1 MISVLCVTLAAA
13 PLGPC
18 ADRAACSFSVESKDK
33 ALLSSLKSAVA
44 ALELKESA
52 PPAEPLK
59 KEGGD
64 VSFALSARVSDDG
77 VTLFAHSRHR
87 PVALFGKV
95 KVEPARTPEK
105 FRLQAL
111 EVALR
116 GAIEK
121 AMADLGG
128 QLDESFGHGKR
139 TLRFSVRVNG
149 LEAKVKT
156 HVAEQFLP
164 CLKQQFELTGPVTA
178 ATESG
183 GYLEEKIEYVPS
195 KDEPRE
201 SLKWQVSRLKDATLS
216 GPKAACTVLGTPIG
230 PPFAV
235 RFAEDALNR
244 GVVVTFHR

>member
-1 MISVLCVTLAAA
+1 MISVLLLTIAVA

-18 ADRAACSFSVESKDK
+18 VDRTACTFAVESKDK
-33 ALLSSLKSAVA
+33 ALLASLKSAVA
-44 ALELKESA
+44 ALELKEAS
-52 PPAEPLK
+52 PAVDALK

-64 VSFALSARVSDDG
+64 VSFALSVRAGDDG
-77 VTLFAHSRHR
+77 IVLFAHSRHR
-87 PVALFGKV
+87 AASLFGKV
-95 KVEPARTPEK
+95 QVKPVRTPEK
-105 FRLQAL
+105 FRTRAL
-111 EVALR
+111 EVALQ

-128 QLDESFGHGKR
+128 QLDESWGHGKR

-156 HVAEQFLP
+156 YVAEQFLP

-178 ATESG
+178 ATELG

-235 RFAEDALNR
+235 RFTEDALNR
-244 GVVVTFHR
+244 GVVVSFYR